1 MTARDASLEQ
11 ILFKSVPPTPV
22 LEEQVESLVWA
33 QVASD
38 PMSIGEQFW
47 VERVFVSAVHEM
59 DRQALGKSL
68 PFMALSLLICEMG

>member
-11 ILFKSVPPTPV
+11 ILFKSVPPTPF
-22 LEEQVESLVWA
+22 LEEQVESSLVWA

-47 VERVFVSAVHEM
+47 VERVFVSAV
-59 DRQALGKSL
+59 
-68 PFMALSLLICEMG
+68 P